1 MYVLVTSTTLEVR
14 RAPILEL
21 GQALEGIKEFRCW
34 ICRFQNAK
42 FKIPI

>member
-21 GQALEGIKEFRCW
+21 GQALEGTNESRCW
-34 ICRFQNAK
+34 ICQFQNAK